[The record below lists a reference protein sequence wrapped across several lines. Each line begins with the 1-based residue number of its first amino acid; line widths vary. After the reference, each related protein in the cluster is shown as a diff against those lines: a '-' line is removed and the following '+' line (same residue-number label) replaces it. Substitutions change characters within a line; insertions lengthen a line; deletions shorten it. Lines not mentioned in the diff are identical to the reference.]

1 MAQAN
6 VLEQGFDRFQATF
19 RDVDRQ
25 VQRVRRELG
34 KRRRTIERGLKRRR
48 TDLEKRATRQL
59 RRVRSELRRNSTYR
73 RAETLQAETR
83 ERIDRQ
89 IDQVL
94 SSIPVASKS
103 EVEGLE
109 KRIARL
115 TRRVRDLE
123 KTNGVAEA

>member
-6 VLEQGFDRFQATF
+6 VFEQGFDRFQATV

-34 KRRRTIERGLKRRR
+34 KRRRSLERELKRRR

-59 RRVRSELRRNSTYR
+59 RRLRTELRRNATFR

-83 ERIDRQ
+83 ERIEQQ

-103 EVEGLE
+103 DVEGLE

-123 KTNGVAEA
+123 KTNGIAES

>member
-6 VLEQGFDRFQATF
+6 VFEQGFDRFQETVK
-19 RDVDRQ
+19 DVDKQ
-25 VQRVRRELG
+25 VQRVRRELV
-34 KRRRTIERGLKRRR
+34 KRRRTVEKELRRRR
-48 TDLEKRATRQL
+48 TDIEKRATRRIRQL
-59 RRVRSELRRNSTYR
+59 RSELRRNSTFR

-83 ERIDRQ
+83 ERIEQQ

-94 SSIPVASKS
+94 SRVPVASKS
-103 EVEGLE
+103 DVEGLE

-123 KTNGVAEA
+123 KTNGVAEG

>member
-59 RRVRSELRRNSTYR
+59 RRVHSELRRNSTYR

>member
-6 VLEQGFDRFQATF
+6 VFEQGFDRFQSTF

-25 VQRVRRELG
+25 VQKVRRELG
-34 KRRRTIERGLKRRR
+34 KRRRTVERELKRRR
-48 TDLEKRATRQL
+48 TDIEKRATRQL
-59 RRVRSELRRNSTYR
+59 RRVRSELRRNATFR

-83 ERIDRQ
+83 ERIEQ
-89 IDQVL
+89 QLDQVL

-103 EVEGLE
+103 DVEGLE

>member
-6 VLEQGFDRFQATF
+6 VFEQGFDRFQATF

-34 KRRRTIERGLKRRR
+34 KRRRTIERDLKRRR

-59 RRVRSELRRNSTYR
+59 RRMRSELRRNSTYR

-83 ERIDRQ
+83 ERIEQQ
-89 IDQVL
+89 IDQVF

-103 EVEGLE
+103 DVEGLE

-123 KTNGVAEA
+123 KTNGVAES

>member
-6 VLEQGFDRFQATF
+6 VIEQGFDRFQATF